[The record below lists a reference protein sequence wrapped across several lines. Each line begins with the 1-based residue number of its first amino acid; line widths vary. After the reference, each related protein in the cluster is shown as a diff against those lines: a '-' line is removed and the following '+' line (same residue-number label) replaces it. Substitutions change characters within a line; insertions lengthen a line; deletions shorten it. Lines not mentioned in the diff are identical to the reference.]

1 MTWYIL
7 KDGTKQGPYSDE
19 QLGELIGTGHLKPD
33 DLVWKYGLVKW
44 TLVGDVPGLVV
55 PPSTTTESPDSL
67 PHATESST
75 QETSHLETSD
85 QVKPALAHPEP
96 PTLTDRPWGKARR
109 GSYIFRHWRG
119 ELSLPV
125 SYWVNGFLVTA
136 AFVTVMAIVPWD
148 NFVSKSPK
156 LYSTAIIALWILLA
170 ITTIWQLVGIWHSA
184 DNYLRQ
190 GKSKLWGNLAKIA
203 VVLGLIRAVADFAS
217 TGMPQIT
224 EYAKIAIGED
234 PFGTYQ
240 LRVLRDASELEI
252 AGAIVFGLTDDVR
265 RTLDAHPTVR
275 IIHLNSNGGRVGEA
289 RNLRDLIASRGLTT
303 FTASG
308 CFSACTLAYAAGQK
322 RLIAKDAMLGFH
334 QYSFPGMKQHEFQF
348 EYEKDKQDW
357 LARGLARTF
366 VDRAFATPNNEMWR
380 PTHRELFEGGVVT
393 GYPESDD
400 VAVTGFKL
408 KDLENIE
415 AEFAKNPLFSTLQ
428 MYEPATYDRL
438 MSEIRSGLQ
447 QGRSQAELREKILPL
462 AQSVYMQRLPYG
474 SDSALRSFTGLML
487 EQMKVLYSVD
497 PALCYDYAY
506 GQGRGAKLDMTKYFS
521 KELQQK
527 EFLVM
532 AEVIRS
538 AAGQTSRP
546 PNEKQIE
553 RQLTTVFASLAQRYG
568 DDAQM
573 LADPELGRTNKAKTC
588 ELTYELYQT
597 ILRLPE
603 RESGAL
609 LRFMY
614 ASAK

>member
-7 KDGTKQGPYSDE
+7 REGTKEGPYSDE
-19 QLGELIGTGHLKPD
+19 RLGELIETGHLKPD
-33 DLVWKYGLVKW
+33 ALVWKPGLVKW
-44 TLVGDVPGLVV
+44 TLIGDIPGLLV
-55 PPSTTTESPDSL
+55 PPSTTTESLDPPL
-67 PHATESST
+67 HETESSA
-75 QETSHLETSD
+75 QETSHFQTSD
-85 QVKPALAHPEP
+85 QVKPALVHPEP
-96 PTLTDRPWGKARR
+96 STLADRPLGKTRR

-119 ELSLPV
+119 ELSLSV
-125 SYWVNGFLVTA
+125 SYWVNGFILTA
-136 AFVTVMAIVPWD
+136 AIVIVMTIIPWD

-156 LYSTAIIALWILLA
+156 LYSTAIIALWILVA
-170 ITTIWQLVGIWHSA
+170 ITTIWQLVGIWRSA
-184 DNYLRQ
+184 DNYLHQR
-190 GKSKLWGNLAKIA
+190 KSKLWGNLAKIA
-203 VVLGLIRAVADFAS
+203 VVLGLIRAIADFAS
-217 TGMPQIT
+217 VGIPQVK
-224 EYAKIAIGED
+224 EFAKIATGDD
-234 PFGTYQ
+234 PLGTYQ
-240 LRVLRDASELEI
+240 LRVLRDATEIEI

-265 RTLDAHPTVR
+265 RTLDAHPTVH
-275 IIHLNSNGGRVGEA
+275 IIHLNSNGGRVSEA

-322 RLIAKDAMLGFH
+322 RLIARDGILGFH
-334 QYSFPGMKQHEFQF
+334 QYSFPGVKEQAFQS

-357 LARGLARTF
+357 LARGFVRTF
-366 VDRAFATPNNEMWR
+366 VDRAFATPNNDMWR
-380 PTHRELFEGGVVT
+380 PTHRELFAGGVVT
-393 GYPESDD
+393 GYPESND
-400 VAVTGFKL
+400 VAVTGFEL

-428 MYEPATYDRL
+428 MYEPAIYDRL
-438 MSEIRSGLQ
+438 MSEIRTGLQ

-462 AQSVYMQRLPYG
+462 VQSVYMQRLPYG

-487 EQMKVLYSVD
+487 EQMNVLYSVD
-497 PALCYDYAY
+497 PAICYDYVY
-506 GQGRGAKLDMTKYFS
+506 GKGRDAKLNVTKYFS

-527 EFLVM
+527 EFSIM

-538 AAGQTSRP
+538 AAGQTSR

-553 RQLTTVFASLAQRYG
+553 RQLTTVFASIAQRYG

-573 LADPELGRTNKAKTC
+573 LTDPKIGRTNKAKTC

-609 LRFMY
+609 LRFMF
-614 ASAK
+614 ASVK